1 MKIKLILIL
10 LLFLNNIAF
19 AKNKFEKRFEKD
31 LNKISKDVL
40 DNYTSSVSYVEE
52 CIDENFEVIIDYI
65 SKIKGR
71 VIITGIGKSAIIGMK
86 ISATL
91 NSTGTPSV
99 FLHGSDALH
108 GDIGVATKNDVMI
121 CLSKSGSNS
130 ETVDLVKQIKKL
142 GIKLIGITSDKNSF
156 LAKNADYSIV
166 NKIEREA
173 CPNNLAPTTSTSMQL
188 LIGDLIAICLMS
200 IKEFKSED
208 FALYHP
214 SGSLGKRLTLKVS
227 DILNYNSSPKVEI
240 NPSIKDAINEISSKM
255 YGATAVLDKNIVVGI
270 ITDGDIRRVLNQ
282 NKNPMNLKVSEIMV
296 KNPKFV
302 SGDMLGSEALNL
314 MNKSK
319 ITQLL
324 VIDDGHYK
332 GMIHMHELLKAGL

>member
-1 MKIKLILIL
+1 MKKI
-10 LLFLNNIAF
+10 
-19 AKNKFEKRFEKD
+19 D

-91 NSTGTPSV
+91 NSTGTPSI

-142 GIKLIGITSDKNSF
+142 GIKLIGITSDENSF

-214 SGSLGKRLTLKVS
+214 SGSLGKKLTLKVS
-227 DILNYNSSPKVEI
+227 DIMNYNSSPKVEI
-240 NPSIKDAINEISSKM
+240 NLSIKDAINEISSKM
-255 YGATAVLDKNIVVGI
+255 YGATAVLDNNIVVGI
-270 ITDGDIRRVLNQ
+270 ITDGDIRRVLNK
-282 NKNPMNLKVSEIMV
+282 NKNPMNLKVDEIMV

-324 VIDDGHYK
+324 VINDGHYK

>member
-1 MKIKLILIL
+1 MKKI
-10 LLFLNNIAF
+10 
-19 AKNKFEKRFEKD
+19 D

-40 DNYTSSVSYVEE
+40 DNYTSSVSHVEE

-91 NSTGTPSV
+91 NSTGTPSI

-121 CLSKSGSNS
+121 CLSKSGSNT

-240 NPSIKDAINEISSKM
+240 NSSIKDAINEISSKM

-282 NKNPMNLKVSEIMV
+282 NKNPMNLKVNEIMV

-324 VIDDGHYK
+324 VIDDGNYK

>member
-1 MKIKLILIL
+1 MKKI
-10 LLFLNNIAF
+10 
-19 AKNKFEKRFEKD
+19 D
-31 LNKISKDVL
+31 LNKISKDVIN
-40 DNYTSSVSYVEE
+40 NYTSSVGYVEE
-52 CIDENFEVIIDYI
+52 CIDENFEVIIDCI

-91 NSTGTPSV
+91 NSTGTPSI

-214 SGSLGKRLTLKVS
+214 SGSLGKKLTLKVS

-240 NPSIKDAINEISSKM
+240 NSSIKDAINEISSKM

-282 NKNPMNLKVSEIMV
+282 NKNPMNLKVNEIMV

-324 VIDDGHYK
+324 VIDDGNYK

>member
-1 MKIKLILIL
+1 MKKI
-10 LLFLNNIAF
+10 
-19 AKNKFEKRFEKD
+19 D

-91 NSTGTPSV
+91 NSTGTPSI

-121 CLSKSGSNS
+121 CLSKSGSNT

-214 SGSLGKRLTLKVS
+214 SGSLGKKLTLKVS
-227 DILNYNSSPKVEI
+227 DILNYNSSPKVDI
-240 NPSIKDAINEISSKM
+240 NSSIKDAINEISSKM

-282 NKNPMNLKVSEIMV
+282 NKNPMNLKVNEIMV

>member
-1 MKIKLILIL
+1 MKKI
-10 LLFLNNIAF
+10 
-19 AKNKFEKRFEKD
+19 D

-91 NSTGTPSV
+91 NSTGTPSI

-121 CLSKSGSNS
+121 CLSKSGSNT

-214 SGSLGKRLTLKVS
+214 SGSLGKKLTLKVS
-227 DILNYNSSPKVEI
+227 DILNYKSSPKVDI
-240 NPSIKDAINEISSKM
+240 NLSIKDAINEISSKM

-282 NKNPMNLKVSEIMV
+282 NINPMNLKVNEIMV

-324 VIDDGHYK
+324 VIDDGDYK

>member
-1 MKIKLILIL
+1 MKKI
-10 LLFLNNIAF
+10 
-19 AKNKFEKRFEKD
+19 D

-40 DNYTSSVSYVEE
+40 DNYTRSVSYVEE

-65 SKIKGR
+65 SKINGR

-91 NSTGTPSV
+91 NSTGTPSI

-121 CLSKSGSNS
+121 CLSKSGSNT

-142 GIKLIGITSDKNSF
+142 GIKLIAITSEKNSF

-214 SGSLGKRLTLKVS
+214 SGSLGKKLTLKVS
-227 DILNYNSSPKVEI
+227 DILNYNSSPKVDI
-240 NPSIKDAINEISSKM
+240 NLSIKDAINEISSKM

-282 NKNPMNLKVSEIMV
+282 NKNPMNLKVNEIMV

-314 MNKSK
+314 MNKIK

>member
-1 MKIKLILIL
+1 MKKI
-10 LLFLNNIAF
+10 
-19 AKNKFEKRFEKD
+19 D

-40 DNYTSSVSYVEE
+40 NNYTSSVSYVEE
-52 CIDENFEVIIDYI
+52 CIDQNFEVIIDYI

-91 NSTGTPSV
+91 NSTGTPSI

-121 CLSKSGSNS
+121 CLSKSGSNT

-142 GIKLIGITSDKNSF
+142 GIKLIGITSNKNSF

-214 SGSLGKRLTLKVS
+214 SGSLGKKLTLKVS

-240 NPSIKDAINEISSKM
+240 NSSIKDAINEISSKM

-282 NKNPMNLKVSEIMV
+282 NQNPMNLKVSEIMV

-302 SGDMLGSEALNL
+302 SGNMLGSEALNL

>member
-1 MKIKLILIL
+1 MKKI
-10 LLFLNNIAF
+10 
-19 AKNKFEKRFEKD
+19 D

-91 NSTGTPSV
+91 NSTGTPSI

-121 CLSKSGSNS
+121 CLSKSGSNT

-156 LAKNADYSIV
+156 LANNSDYSIV

-214 SGSLGKRLTLKVS
+214 SGSLGKKLTLKVS

-240 NPSIKDAINEISSKM
+240 NSSIKDAINEISSKM

-282 NKNPMNLKVSEIMV
+282 NKNPMNLKVNEIMV

>member
-1 MKIKLILIL
+1 LKKI
-10 LLFLNNIAF
+10 
-19 AKNKFEKRFEKD
+19 D

-52 CIDENFEVIIDYI
+52 CIDENFEDIINYI

-91 NSTGTPSV
+91 NSTGTPSI

-108 GDIGVATKNDVMI
+108 GDIGVATKNDVI
-121 CLSKSGSNS
+121 IYLSKSGGNT

-156 LAKNADYSIV
+156 LGKNSDYSIV

-200 IKEFKSED
+200 IKDFKSED

-214 SGSLGKRLTLKVS
+214 SGSLGKKLTLKVK
-227 DILNYNSSPKVEI
+227 DVLNKNSAPKVEI
-240 NPSIKDAINEISSKM
+240 NSSIKDAINEISSKM
-255 YGATAVLDKNIVVGI
+255 YGATAVLDKGIVVGI
-270 ITDGDIRRVLNQ
+270 ITDGDIRRILNQ
-282 NKNPMNLKVSEIMV
+282 NKNPMNLMVNEIMV

-302 SGDMLGSEALNL
+302 NGDMLGSKALNL
-314 MNKSK
+314 MNNSK
-319 ITQLL
+319 ISQLL
-324 VIDDGHYK
+324 VIDNGHYN

>member
-1 MKIKLILIL
+1 MKKI
-10 LLFLNNIAF
+10 
-19 AKNKFEKRFEKD
+19 D

-65 SKIKGR
+65 SKINGR

-91 NSTGTPSV
+91 NSTGTPSI

-121 CLSKSGSNS
+121 CLSKSGSNT

-142 GIKLIGITSDKNSF
+142 GIKLIAITSEKNSF

-214 SGSLGKRLTLKVS
+214 SGSLGKKLTLKVS
-227 DILNYNSSPKVEI
+227 DILNYNSSPKVDI
-240 NPSIKDAINEISSKM
+240 NLSIKDAINEISSKM

-282 NKNPMNLKVSEIMV
+282 NKNPMNLKVNEIMV

-324 VIDDGHYK
+324 VIDDGNYK

>member
-1 MKIKLILIL
+1 LKKI
-10 LLFLNNIAF
+10 
-19 AKNKFEKRFEKD
+19 D

-91 NSTGTPSV
+91 NSTGTPSI

-121 CLSKSGSNS
+121 CLSKSGSNT

-214 SGSLGKRLTLKVS
+214 SGSLGKKLTLKVS
-227 DILNYNSSPKVEI
+227 DILNYKSSPKVDI
-240 NPSIKDAINEISSKM
+240 NLSIKDAINEISSKM

-282 NKNPMNLKVSEIMV
+282 NKNPMNLKVNEIMV

-324 VIDDGHYK
+324 VIDDGNYK

>member
-1 MKIKLILIL
+1 MKKI
-10 LLFLNNIAF
+10 
-19 AKNKFEKRFEKD
+19 D

-91 NSTGTPSV
+91 NSTGTPSI

-121 CLSKSGSNS
+121 CLSKSGSNT

-240 NPSIKDAINEISSKM
+240 NSSIKDAINEISSKM

-282 NKNPMNLKVSEIMV
+282 NKNPMNLKVNEIMV

-324 VIDDGHYK
+324 VIDDGNYK

>member
-1 MKIKLILIL
+1 LKKI
-10 LLFLNNIAF
+10 
-19 AKNKFEKRFEKD
+19 D

-91 NSTGTPSV
+91 NSTGTPSI

-121 CLSKSGSNS
+121 CLSKSGSNT

-142 GIKLIGITSDKNSF
+142 GIKLIGITSDKDSF
-156 LAKNADYSIV
+156 LANNADYSIV

-214 SGSLGKRLTLKVS
+214 SGSLGKKLTLKVS
-227 DILNYNSSPKVEI
+227 DILNYKSSPKVDI
-240 NPSIKDAINEISSKM
+240 NLSIKDAINEISSKM

-282 NKNPMNLKVSEIMV
+282 NKNPMNLKVNEIMV

-324 VIDDGHYK
+324 VIDDGNYK

>member
-1 MKIKLILIL
+1 LKKI
-10 LLFLNNIAF
+10 
-19 AKNKFEKRFEKD
+19 D

-65 SKIKGR
+65 SKINGR

-91 NSTGTPSV
+91 NSTGTPSI

-121 CLSKSGSNS
+121 CLSKSGSNT

-142 GIKLIGITSDKNSF
+142 GIKLIAITSEKNSF

-214 SGSLGKRLTLKVS
+214 SGSLGKKLTLKVS
-227 DILNYNSSPKVEI
+227 DILNYNSSPKVDI
-240 NPSIKDAINEISSKM
+240 NLSIKDAINEISSKM
-255 YGATAVLDKNIVVGI
+255 YGATAVMDKNIVVGI

-282 NKNPMNLKVSEIMV
+282 NKNPMNLKVNEIMV

-324 VIDDGHYK
+324 VIDDGNYK

>member
-1 MKIKLILIL
+1 MKKI
-10 LLFLNNIAF
+10 
-19 AKNKFEKRFEKD
+19 D

-52 CIDENFEVIIDYI
+52 CIDENFEVIIDFI
-65 SKIKGR
+65 SKINGR

-91 NSTGTPSV
+91 NSTGTPSI

-121 CLSKSGSNS
+121 CLSKSGSNT

-142 GIKLIGITSDKNSF
+142 GIILIGITSDKNSF

-214 SGSLGKRLTLKVS
+214 SGSLGKKLTLKVS
-227 DILNYNSSPKVEI
+227 DILNYNSSPKVDI
-240 NPSIKDAINEISSKM
+240 NLSIKDAINEISSKM

-282 NKNPMNLKVSEIMV
+282 NKNPMNLKVNEIMV

-324 VIDDGHYK
+324 VIDDGYYK

>member
-1 MKIKLILIL
+1 MKKI
-10 LLFLNNIAF
+10 
-19 AKNKFEKRFEKD
+19 D

-40 DNYTSSVSYVEE
+40 DNYTRSVSYVEE

-65 SKIKGR
+65 SKINGR

-91 NSTGTPSV
+91 NSTGTPSI

-121 CLSKSGSNS
+121 CLSKSGSNT
-130 ETVDLVKQIKKL
+130 ETVDLVKQIKKM

-214 SGSLGKRLTLKVS
+214 SGSLGKKLTLKVS
-227 DILNYNSSPKVEI
+227 DILNYNSSPKVDI
-240 NPSIKDAINEISSKM
+240 NLSIKDAINEISSKM

-282 NKNPMNLKVSEIMV
+282 NKNPMNLKVNEIMV

>member
-1 MKIKLILIL
+1 MKKI
-10 LLFLNNIAF
+10 
-19 AKNKFEKRFEKD
+19 D

-91 NSTGTPSV
+91 NSTGTPSI

-121 CLSKSGSNS
+121 CLSKSGSNT

-214 SGSLGKRLTLKVS
+214 SGSLGKKLTLKVS
-227 DILNYNSSPKVEI
+227 DILNYKSSPKVDI
-240 NPSIKDAINEISSKM
+240 NLSIKDAINEISSKM

-282 NKNPMNLKVSEIMV
+282 NKNPMNLKVNEIMV

-314 MNKSK
+314 MNKTK

-324 VIDDGHYK
+324 VIDDGNYK

>member
-1 MKIKLILIL
+1 MKKI
-10 LLFLNNIAF
+10 
-19 AKNKFEKRFEKD
+19 D

-91 NSTGTPSV
+91 NSTGTPSI

-121 CLSKSGSNS
+121 CLSKSGSNT

-214 SGSLGKRLTLKVS
+214 SGSLGKKLTLKVS
-227 DILNYNSSPKVEI
+227 DILNYKSSPKVDI
-240 NPSIKDAINEISSKM
+240 NSSIKDAINEISSKM

-282 NKNPMNLKVSEIMV
+282 NKNPMNLKVNEIMV

-324 VIDDGHYK
+324 VIDDGNYK

>member
-1 MKIKLILIL
+1 MKKI
-10 LLFLNNIAF
+10 
-19 AKNKFEKRFEKD
+19 D

-40 DNYTSSVSYVEE
+40 DNYTSSVSHVEE

-240 NPSIKDAINEISSKM
+240 NSSIKDAINEISSKM

-296 KNPKFV
+296 KNPKFIC
-302 SGDMLGSEALNL
+302 GDMLGSEALNL

>member
-1 MKIKLILIL
+1 MKKI
-10 LLFLNNIAF
+10 
-19 AKNKFEKRFEKD
+19 D

-40 DNYTSSVSYVEE
+40 NNYTRSESYVEE

-227 DILNYNSSPKVEI
+227 DILNYNSSPKVDI
-240 NPSIKDAINEISSKM
+240 NSSIKDAINEISSKM

-282 NKNPMNLKVSEIMV
+282 NKNPMNLKVNEIMV

-302 SGDMLGSEALNL
+302 SGDMLGSEDLNI

-319 ITQLL
+319 INQLL
-324 VIDDGHYK
+324 VIDDGNYK

>member
-1 MKIKLILIL
+1 MKKI
-10 LLFLNNIAF
+10 
-19 AKNKFEKRFEKD
+19 D

-65 SKIKGR
+65 SKINGR

-91 NSTGTPSV
+91 NSTGTPSI

-121 CLSKSGSNS
+121 CLSKSGSNT

-142 GIKLIGITSDKNSF
+142 GIKLIAITSEKNSF

-214 SGSLGKRLTLKVS
+214 SGSLGKKLTLKVS
-227 DILNYNSSPKVEI
+227 DILNYNSSPKVDI
-240 NPSIKDAINEISSKM
+240 NLSIKDAINEISSKM

-282 NKNPMNLKVSEIMV
+282 NKNPMNLKVNEIMV

-314 MNKSK
+314 MNKIK

>member
-1 MKIKLILIL
+1 MKKI
-10 LLFLNNIAF
+10 
-19 AKNKFEKRFEKD
+19 D

-91 NSTGTPSV
+91 NSTGTPSI

-121 CLSKSGSNS
+121 CLSKSGSNT

-214 SGSLGKRLTLKVS
+214 SGSLGKKLTLKVS
-227 DILNYNSSPKVEI
+227 DILNYKSSPKVDI
-240 NPSIKDAINEISSKM
+240 NLNIKDAINEISSKM

-282 NKNPMNLKVSEIMV
+282 NKNPMNLKVDEIMV

-324 VIDDGHYK
+324 VIDEGNYK

>member
-1 MKIKLILIL
+1 MKKI
-10 LLFLNNIAF
+10 
-19 AKNKFEKRFEKD
+19 D

-40 DNYTSSVSYVEE
+40 DNYTSSVSHVEE

-91 NSTGTPSV
+91 NSTGTPSI

-121 CLSKSGSNS
+121 CLSKSGSNT

-240 NPSIKDAINEISSKM
+240 NSSIKDAINEISSKM

-282 NKNPMNLKVSEIMV
+282 NKNPMNLKVNEIMV

>member
-1 MKIKLILIL
+1 MKKI
-10 LLFLNNIAF
+10 
-19 AKNKFEKRFEKD
+19 D

-91 NSTGTPSV
+91 NSTGTPSI

-121 CLSKSGSNS
+121 CLSKSGSNT

-214 SGSLGKRLTLKVS
+214 SGSLGKKLTLKVS
-227 DILNYNSSPKVEI
+227 DIVNYNSSPKVDI
-240 NPSIKDAINEISSKM
+240 NLNIKDAINEISSKM

-282 NKNPMNLKVSEIMV
+282 NKNPMNLKVNEIMV

-324 VIDDGHYK
+324 VIDDGNYK

>member
-1 MKIKLILIL
+1 MKKI
-10 LLFLNNIAF
+10 
-19 AKNKFEKRFEKD
+19 D

-91 NSTGTPSV
+91 NSTGTPSI

-121 CLSKSGSNS
+121 CLSKSGSNT

-156 LAKNADYSIV
+156 LANNADYSIV

-214 SGSLGKRLTLKVS
+214 SGSLGKKLTLKVS
-227 DILNYNSSPKVEI
+227 DILNYKSSPKVDI
-240 NPSIKDAINEISSKM
+240 NLSIKDAINEISSKM

-282 NKNPMNLKVSEIMV
+282 NKNPMNLKVNEIMV

-324 VIDDGHYK
+324 VIDDGNYK

>member
-1 MKIKLILIL
+1 MKKI
-10 LLFLNNIAF
+10 
-19 AKNKFEKRFEKD
+19 D

-40 DNYTSSVSYVEE
+40 DNYTSSVSHVEE
-52 CIDENFEVIIDYI
+52 CIDENFEVIINYI

-121 CLSKSGSNS
+121 CLSKSGSNT

-166 NKIEREA
+166 NKIDREA

-214 SGSLGKRLTLKVS
+214 SGSLGKKLTLKVS
-227 DILNYNSSPKVEI
+227 DILNYNSSPKVDI
-240 NPSIKDAINEISSKM
+240 NLSIKDAINEISSKM

-282 NKNPMNLKVSEIMV
+282 NKNPMNLKVNEIMV

>member
-1 MKIKLILIL
+1 MKKI
-10 LLFLNNIAF
+10 
-19 AKNKFEKRFEKD
+19 D

-91 NSTGTPSV
+91 NSTGTPSI

-121 CLSKSGSNS
+121 CLSKSGSNT

-214 SGSLGKRLTLKVS
+214 SGSLGKKLTLKVS
-227 DILNYNSSPKVEI
+227 DILNYKSSPKVDI
-240 NPSIKDAINEISSKM
+240 NLSIKDAINEISSKM

-282 NKNPMNLKVSEIMV
+282 NKNPMNLKVNEIMV

-324 VIDDGHYK
+324 VIDDGNYK

>member
-1 MKIKLILIL
+1 MKKI
-10 LLFLNNIAF
+10 
-19 AKNKFEKRFEKD
+19 D

-40 DNYTSSVSYVEE
+40 NNYTSSVSYVEE
-52 CIDENFEVIIDYI
+52 CIDKNFEVIINYI

-71 VIITGIGKSAIIGMK
+71 VIISGIGKSAIIGMK

-91 NSTGTPSV
+91 NSTGTPSI

-108 GDIGVATKNDVMI
+108 GDIGVVTKNDVMI
-121 CLSKSGSNS
+121 CLSKSGSNT

-142 GIKLIGITSDKNSF
+142 GIKLIGITSDQNSF

-214 SGSLGKRLTLKVS
+214 SGSLGKKLTLKVS
-227 DILNYNSSPKVEI
+227 DILNYNSSPKVDI
-240 NPSIKDAINEISSKM
+240 NLSIKDAINEISSKM

-282 NKNPMNLKVSEIMV
+282 NKNPMNLKVNEIMV

>member
-1 MKIKLILIL
+1 MKKI
-10 LLFLNNIAF
+10 
-19 AKNKFEKRFEKD
+19 D
-31 LNKISKDVL
+31 LYRISKDVL

-52 CIDENFEVIIDYI
+52 CLNENFEIIIDYI

-91 NSTGTPSV
+91 NSTGTPSI

-121 CLSKSGSNS
+121 CLSKSGSNT

-166 NKIEREA
+166 NKIVREA

-214 SGSLGKRLTLKVS
+214 SGSLGKKLTLKVS
-227 DILNYNSSPKVEI
+227 DIINYNSSPQVEI
-240 NPSIKDAINEISSKM
+240 NSSIKDAINEISSKM

-270 ITDGDIRRVLNQ
+270 ITDGDIRRVLNRNQ
-282 NKNPMNLKVSEIMV
+282 NPMNLKVSEIMV

-302 SGDMLGSEALNL
+302 SEDMLGSEALNL
-314 MNKSK
+314 MNNGK

-324 VIDDGHYK
+324 VIDDGNYK

>member
-1 MKIKLILIL
+1 MKKI
-10 LLFLNNIAF
+10 
-19 AKNKFEKRFEKD
+19 D

-91 NSTGTPSV
+91 NSTGTPSI

-214 SGSLGKRLTLKVS
+214 SGSLGKKLTLKVS
-227 DILNYNSSPKVEI
+227 DILNYKSSPKVDI
-240 NPSIKDAINEISSKM
+240 NLSIKDAINEISSKM

-282 NKNPMNLKVSEIMV
+282 NKNPMNLKVNEIMV

>member
-1 MKIKLILIL
+1 LKKI
-10 LLFLNNIAF
+10 
-19 AKNKFEKRFEKD
+19 D

-91 NSTGTPSV
+91 NSTGTPSI

-121 CLSKSGSNS
+121 CLSKSGSNT

-200 IKEFKSED
+200 IKEFKSD
-208 FALYHP
+208 
-214 SGSLGKRLTLKVS
+214 
-227 DILNYNSSPKVEI
+227 YNSFGGNAYGLANTLTQTAFLRPNLKSKKVKKLYFSGQLTVPGPGVPPAI
-240 NPSIKDAINEISSKM
+240 VSGKLVANIIKNE
-255 YGATAVLDKNIVVGI
+255 GI
-270 ITDGDIRRVLNQ
+270 IW
-282 NKNPMNLKVSEIMV
+282 
-296 KNPKFV
+296 
-302 SGDMLGSEALNL
+302 
-314 MNKSK
+314 
-319 ITQLL
+319 
-324 VIDDGHYK
+324 
-332 GMIHMHELLKAGL
+332 

>member
-1 MKIKLILIL
+1 MKKI
-10 LLFLNNIAF
+10 
-19 AKNKFEKRFEKD
+19 D

-91 NSTGTPSV
+91 NSTGTPSI

-121 CLSKSGSNS
+121 CLSKSGSNT

-214 SGSLGKRLTLKVS
+214 SGSLGKKLTLKVS
-227 DILNYNSSPKVEI
+227 DILNYKSSPKVDI
-240 NPSIKDAINEISSKM
+240 NLSIKDAINEISSKM

-282 NKNPMNLKVSEIMV
+282 NKNPMNLKVNEIMV

-324 VIDDGHYK
+324 VIDNGHYK

>member
-1 MKIKLILIL
+1 MKKI
-10 LLFLNNIAF
+10 
-19 AKNKFEKRFEKD
+19 D

-40 DNYTSSVSYVEE
+40 DNYTSSVSHVEE

-91 NSTGTPSV
+91 NSTGTPSI

-121 CLSKSGSNS
+121 CLSKSGSNT

-214 SGSLGKRLTLKVS
+214 SGSLGKKLTLKVS
-227 DILNYNSSPKVEI
+227 DILNFNSSPKVEI
-240 NPSIKDAINEISSKM
+240 TSSIKDAINEISSKM

-282 NKNPMNLKVSEIMV
+282 NQNPMNLKVSEIMV

-302 SGDMLGSEALNL
+302 SGNMLGSEALNL
-314 MNKSK
+314 MNNDK

>member
-1 MKIKLILIL
+1 MKKI
-10 LLFLNNIAF
+10 
-19 AKNKFEKRFEKD
+19 D

-91 NSTGTPSV
+91 NSTGTPSI

-121 CLSKSGSNS
+121 CLSKSGSNT

-227 DILNYNSSPKVEI
+227 DILNYNSSPKVDI
-240 NPSIKDAINEISSKM
+240 NSSIKDAINEISSKM

-324 VIDDGHYK
+324 VIDDGNYK

>member
-1 MKIKLILIL
+1 MKKI
-10 LLFLNNIAF
+10 
-19 AKNKFEKRFEKD
+19 D

-40 DNYTSSVSYVEE
+40 DNYTSSVSHVEE

-121 CLSKSGSNS
+121 CLSKSGSNT

-142 GIKLIGITSDKNSF
+142 GIKLIGITSNKNSF
-156 LAKNADYSIV
+156 LAKNANYSIV

-214 SGSLGKRLTLKVS
+214 SGSLGKKLTLKVS

-240 NPSIKDAINEISSKM
+240 NSSIKDAINEISSKM

-282 NKNPMNLKVSEIMV
+282 NKNPMNLKVNEIMV

>member
-1 MKIKLILIL
+1 LKKI
-10 LLFLNNIAF
+10 
-19 AKNKFEKRFEKD
+19 D

-40 DNYTSSVSYVEE
+40 DNYTNSVSYVEE

-91 NSTGTPSV
+91 NSTGTPSI
-99 FLHGSDALH
+99 FMHGSDALH

-121 CLSKSGSNS
+121 CLSKSGSNT

-214 SGSLGKRLTLKVS
+214 SGSLGKKLTLKVN
-227 DILNYNSSPKVEI
+227 DIINNNSSPKVDI
-240 NPSIKDAINEISSKM
+240 NSSIKDAINEISSKM
-255 YGATAVLDKNIVVGI
+255 YGATAVLDKNFVVGI

-282 NKNPMNLKVSEIMV
+282 NQNPMNLKVSEIMV
-296 KNPKFV
+296 KNPKFI
-302 SGDMLGSEALNL
+302 SGEMLGSEALNL

>member
-1 MKIKLILIL
+1 MKKI
-10 LLFLNNIAF
+10 
-19 AKNKFEKRFEKD
+19 D

-40 DNYTSSVSYVEE
+40 DNYTTSVSYVEQ

-65 SKIKGR
+65 SKINGR

-91 NSTGTPSV
+91 NSTGTPSI

-121 CLSKSGSNS
+121 CLSKSGSNT
-130 ETVDLVKQIKKL
+130 ETVDFVKQIKKM

-188 LIGDLIAICLMS
+188 LIGDLIAISLMS

-227 DILNYNSSPKVEI
+227 DILNYNSSPKVDI
-240 NPSIKDAINEISSKM
+240 NLSIKDAINEISSKM
-255 YGATAVLDKNIVVGI
+255 YGATAVLNKNIVVGI
-270 ITDGDIRRVLNQ
+270 ITDGDIRRVLNE
-282 NKNPMNLKVSEIMV
+282 NKNPMNLKVNEIMV

-324 VIDDGHYK
+324 VIDNGHYK

>member
-1 MKIKLILIL
+1 MKKI
-10 LLFLNNIAF
+10 
-19 AKNKFEKRFEKD
+19 D

-40 DNYTSSVSYVEE
+40 DNYTSSVSHVEE

-156 LAKNADYSIV
+156 LAKNSDYSIV

-188 LIGDLIAICLMS
+188 LIGDLIAICLMF
-200 IKEFKSED
+200 INEFKSED

-240 NPSIKDAINEISSKM
+240 NSSIKDAINEISSKM

-282 NKNPMNLKVSEIMV
+282 NKNPMNLKVSETMV